1 MNEIFT
7 NIIGYAATVVGISI
21 MLPQIYK
28 IWKTK
33 KVNDL
38 SMGMVFLYFL
48 NCLLWLIY
56 GLLIVAPPVIIANAV
71 GLIISIIQLFLKLKY
86 NS

>member
-7 NIIGYAATVVGISI
+7 NIIGYAATVVGILI

-28 IWKTK
+28 SWKTK

-56 GLLIVAPPVIIANAV
+56 GLLIVAPPIIVANAI
-71 GLIISIIQLFLKLKY
+71 GLIISIFQLLLKLKY